1 MVVDFQSAPRTDF
14 GVVLLES
21 LGPGQTITVT
31 NDGWG
36 PDQVTGAFNLC
47 SKHITT
53 YADGRQTLSGN
64 QEASFMTYT
73 PSTDVP
79 AGTVLRPSDFN
90 GTLSFNVGSDQ
101 LLVYHGSITAP
112 PRFLCAFDNSVD
124 DPNPTAATINPTTN
138 GWCQRPSAGWH
149 ISLCNDVRNCASCLP
164 YFCNSPFYS
173 ALPAGL
179 TSGADALAFRH
190 QDSWAYAGDTLGSPI
205 QLRERIADVANWVWQ
220 IKSCSNIA
228 MPAALPLVM
237 SMSK

>member
-1 MVVDFQSAPRTDF
+1 MSPPPLPPSPPSLPPSTPPPNVPPLSPSPPSPPPEGLSAGDCMVVDFQSAPRTDF

-36 PDQVTGAFNLC
+36 PDQVTGAFDFC

-101 LLVYHGSITAP
+101 LLVYHGSISAP
-112 PRFLCAFDNSVD
+112 P
-124 DPNPTAATINPTTN
+124 
-138 GWCQRPSAGWH
+138 
-149 ISLCNDVRNCASCLP
+149 
-164 YFCNSPFYS
+164 
-173 ALPAGL
+173 
-179 TSGADALAFRH
+179 
-190 QDSWAYAGDTLGSPI
+190 
-205 QLRERIADVANWVWQ
+205 
-220 IKSCSNIA
+220 
-228 MPAALPLVM
+228 
-237 SMSK
+237 